1 MTITIIMNHE
11 NFESNVDD
19 NDLVNDDDNH
29 CNHDDLVDDENF
41 ESNVDD
47 NDIVNDGDDDYKQN
61 LVFRRAMMMILKMVI
76 TMLVMMTTI
85 KTRF

>member
-29 CNHDDLVDDENF
+29 YNLDDLVNDENC
-41 ESNVDD
+41 ENNVDD
-47 NDIVNDGDDDYKQN
+47 NNLVNDDDDDNKQN
-61 LVFRRAMMMILKMVI
+61 LVFRRAMMMILKMLI

>member
-29 CNHDDLVDDENF
+29 YNLDDLVNDENC
-41 ESNVDD
+41 ENNVDD
-47 NDIVNDGDDDYKQN
+47 NNLVNDDDDDYKQN
-61 LVFRRAMMMILKMVI
+61 LVFRRAMMMILKMLI